1 MFNQDKKDYI
11 ISLYDFTEEAEVALN
26 HATLIAGQTGNEVKL
41 LHIINNETKSK
52 LKKINANSDAVFH
65 ALNEVAQ
72 RNLSETNVP
81 TSYHAFE
88 GSIFTSIA
96 DYVSELGAVLVVLG
110 TPGVKG
116 MQHLLGAHSMR
127 VILSSNAPVIVVQKT
142 KANYYGYKKIVVAV
156 DYSPF
161 GKNKIDNAIAIAKYF
176 KSEVIL
182 FKSGESDPYSSE
194 IVKNNLS
201 HAKFLLKVDNIP
213 HTIHE
218 ENMDEG
224 SFSRQIIE
232 LAVENQA
239 DLMVISSEH
248 KSDSIKDLFFGIHEI
263 DIINNEGEIAV
274 MCVNPIEENE
284 DETKIWPNT

>member
-1 MFNQDKKDYI
+1 MFNKDKKDYI
-11 ISLYDFTEEAEVALN
+11 ISLYDFTPESEVALN

-41 LHIINNETKSK
+41 LHIINSETKSK
-52 LKKINANSDAVFH
+52 LKKIDSDAEAVFH

-72 RNLSETNVP
+72 RNFEETKVP
-81 TSYHAFE
+81 TSYHAVE
-88 GSIFTSIA
+88 GSIFTSIS
-96 DYVSELGAVLVVLG
+96 DYAAELDAVLIVLG

-116 MQHLLGAHSMR
+116 MQHILGAYSMR
-127 VILSSNAPVIVVQKT
+127 VILSASIPVIVVQKT
-142 KANYYGYKKIVVAV
+142 KANYHGYKKIVIPI
-156 DYSPF
+156 DYSPG

-182 FKSGESDPYSSE
+182 FKSGETEGYQGE

-213 HTIHE
+213 HTIHD
-218 ENMDEG
+218 ENLDEG

-232 LAVENQA
+232 LAIEHHA
-239 DLMVISSEH
+239 DLLVISSEH
-248 KSDSIKDLFFGIHEI
+248 KSDSIKDLFFGIHEV

-274 MCVNPIEENE
+274 MCVNPMEEAE
-284 DETKIWPNT
+284 DED

>member
-1 MFNQDKKDYI
+1 MFNKHKKDYI
-11 ISLYDFTEEAEVALN
+11 ISLYDFTPEAEVALN

-41 LHIINNETKSK
+41 LHIINSETKSK
-52 LKKINANSDAVFH
+52 LKKIDADTEAVFH

-72 RNLSETNVP
+72 RNVTETSVP

-88 GSIFTSIA
+88 GSIFTGISA
-96 DYVSELGAVLVVLG
+96 YAAELGAVLIVLG
-110 TPGVKG
+110 TPGVRG
-116 MQHLLGAHSMR
+116 MQHILGAHSMR
-127 VILSSNAPVIVVQKT
+127 VILSSAAPVIVVQKT
-142 KANYYGYKKIVVAV
+142 KANYHGYKKIAIPV
-156 DYSPF
+156 DYSSF
-161 GKNKIDNAIAIAKYF
+161 GKNKIDSAIAIARYF

-182 FKSGESDPYSSE
+182 FKSGETDPYLSE

-232 LAVENQA
+232 LAMEHKA
-239 DLMVISSEH
+239 DLLVISSEH
-248 KSDSIKDLFFGIHEI
+248 KSDSIKDLFFGIHEV

-274 MCVNPIEENE
+274 MCVNPLEETE
-284 DETKIWPNT
+284 DEE